1 MIDLKLLGGK
11 DAALAARAAELFSDA
26 VSGRLVSPRFIGF
39 LDEYGQEIVLT
50 AASSVGYRDALL
62 YGGYENSERNYLG
75 VFPEYM
81 QPDVSLF
88 PITPVTMR
96 YREADRPSH
105 RDFLGAMLAL
115 GIKREAVGDILVGT
129 GECVAF
135 LSDSVAGLVVGELTK
150 VGLIGIKIQEGRGEE
165 LPVTF
170 GFREISGTVGS
181 ERLDCIVALV
191 TKLSREK
198 ASALISGGNVRING
212 CTELSVSRKLEE
224 GDRLSV
230 KGCGKFIV
238 EGFGANTR
246 KGRVH
251 VTCQKYI

>member
-1 MIDLKLLGGK
+1 MIDLGLLDGRE
-11 DAALAARAAELFSDA
+11 ATLAARAGELFSDA
-26 VSGRLVSPRFIGF
+26 ISGRLAYPKFIGF

-50 AASSVGYRDALL
+50 AAAVTGYRDALL

-81 QPDVSLF
+81 TPDKSHF

-129 GECVAF
+129 EECVAF
-135 LSDSVAGLVVGELTK
+135 LSDSVAGLVTGELAK
-150 VGLIGIKIQEGRGEE
+150 VGRTGIRISLGHEGE
-165 LPVTF
+165 LPVTQ
-170 GFREISGTVGS
+170 GFLTINGTVGS
-181 ERLDCIVALV
+181 DRLDCVTALV

-198 ASALISGGNVRING
+198 ASALISGGSVRVNG
-212 CTELSVSRKLEE
+212 CTELSASHRLNE
-224 GDRLSV
+224 GDRLSI
-230 KGCGKFIV
+230 KGYGKFLV
-238 EGFGANTR
+238 EEFGANTK

-251 VTCQKYI
+251 VICKKYI